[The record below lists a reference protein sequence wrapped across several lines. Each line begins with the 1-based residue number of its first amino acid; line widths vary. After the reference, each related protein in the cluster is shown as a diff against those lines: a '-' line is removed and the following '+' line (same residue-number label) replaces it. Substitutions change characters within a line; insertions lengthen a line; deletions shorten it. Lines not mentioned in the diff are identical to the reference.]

1 VIPDSAIAPRRSVP
15 GAIIEEFVRLVA
27 EGAIRLGDRLPPESE
42 LASTWKVGRSS
53 IREAFGALQLLG
65 VVEATPGRGT
75 VLSNTAPLF
84 ALIDWSRFSRAEAIS
99 DIVEARLELEPAI
112 ARLAAERA
120 SEENLRRIEDTVA
133 RGRMSIGDAE
143 ASIQASLDFHG
154 AVAAATRNQTL
165 QLMTRLLRSL
175 YFESTRHS
183 RRDPDSYRKLLRD
196 HEVIYEAV
204 RAHEPERAARAV
216 QEHLRQGIS
225 LVTKTLAEDGEG
237 ASIPGE

>member
-1 VIPDSAIAPRRSVP
+1 MITGSAIARGTSIP

-27 EGAIRLGDRLPPESE
+27 EGGIRPGDRLPPESE

-75 VLSNTAPLF
+75 ILSNTAPLF

-112 ARLAAERA
+112 AHLAAERA
-120 SEENLRRIEDTVA
+120 GEEDLLRIEETII
-133 RGRMSIGDAE
+133 RGRASIGDTD

-154 AVAAATRNQTL
+154 AVATATGNQTL
-165 QLMTRLLRSL
+165 RLMTRLLRSL
-175 YFESTRHS
+175 YYESTRLS
-183 RRDPDSYRKLLRD
+183 RRDPESYRKLLRD
-196 HEVIYEAV
+196 HEAIYEAI
-204 RAHEPERAARAV
+204 RAHAPDRAAMAV
-216 QEHLRQGIS
+216 EDHLRQGVG

-237 ASIPGE
+237 SSIPDG